1 MKPVSLF
8 IAIEHG
14 SWLSLNRVVGMLKSR
29 SGMHLYA
36 RQRDLFY
43 ERVLVALSEQNVK
56 LRGCKSAF
64 FEIVYCAPNRKIE
77 KDNLAWVKKWLFDSL
92 VRSGVLVDDRWDN
105 IVGWTEQFVVDT
117 RMPGIRLEMRDEK

>member
-1 MKPVSLF
+1 MKPVYLF
-8 IAIEHG
+8 IAIDHG
-14 SWLSLNRVVGMLKSR
+14 RWLSLNRVVGMLKSR

-64 FEIVYCAPNRKIE
+64 FDIVYCAPNRKIE
-77 KDNLAWVKKWLFDSL
+77 KDNISWVKKWLFDSL
-92 VRSGVLVDDRWDN
+92 VRSGVMVDDRWDN
-105 IVGWTEQFVVDT
+105 IVGWTERFLVDA